1 MLRCITEITPDQ
13 LIVVFSN
20 SKEYGW
26 WLQSY
31 IYESICF
38 SELLKLIMASI
49 TNMVFKLWA
58 SALIHFWRKIHLH

>member
-49 TNMVFKLWA
+49 TNMVFKL
-58 SALIHFWRKIHLH
+58 